1 MLYLDFEFN
10 FFIINDKAC
19 KVKSLEMFFSPFRLY
34 ILIALLSG
42 LNIFSQAG
50 GILIQQY
57 SKGPELNQMYSKWSF
72 SIGPEINRINSDLN
86 TAYPTITFGGMINIE
101 YRFSKTVG
109 LLSGLKFVPISY
121 RYMSEGSIEKDR
133 LKYLTIPL
141 ILKLNPFKKISFG
154 LGILYNHYEK
164 GQRIL
169 RFEDAKLITEYP
181 KGVFSNPL
189 GFSAQVDY
197 HFWDRFNATVTY
209 RWAKKYSPAT
219 QPQSNNSKGLQ
230 VSLTYTFLRSKKMQ
244 QHEG

>member
-1 MLYLDFEFN
+1 
-10 FFIINDKAC
+10 
-19 KVKSLEMFFSPFRLY
+19 MFFSPFRLY

-50 GILIQQY
+50 GVLIQQY

-72 SIGPEINRINSDLN
+72 SIGPEVNRINSDLN
-86 TAYPTITFGGMINIE
+86 TASPTITFGGMINIE

-121 RYMSEGSIEKDR
+121 RYMLEGSIEKDR

-141 ILKLNPFKKISFG
+141 TLKLNPSKKISFG
-154 LGILYNHYEK
+154 LGVLYNHYKK

-169 RFEDAKLITEYP
+169 KFEDAKIITEYP
-181 KGVFSNPL
+181 EGIFSNPFGL
-189 GFSAQVDY
+189 SAQISY
-197 HFWDRFNATVTY
+197 HFWDRFNTTINY
-209 RWAKKYSPAT
+209 RWTKKSSPVT

-230 VSLTYTFLRSKKMQ
+230 VSLTYTLLQSVKMP
-244 QHEG
+244 